1 MRRKPRNVRGFYTM
15 DYYASGALGTRV
27 DIGMSMA
34 DSQIQNAK
42 QMFSYRVIPDIDDDS
57 LLVEC
62 ADTNVAERVTE
73 TLFGWSSSREL
84 WDQPNLCMELR
95 SWVTSMI
102 SYRDVYVHFVLD
114 RVDETDPWGLV
125 FAGWL
130 PPETVVV
137 RGHGTRRR
145 FEQFISKRWP
155 EGGHISVM
163 GGPREFLETFT
174 PNEILHLR
182 WPLHEPS
189 RTKPAEAVAR
199 RAGRPIDRQADRIL
213 AAARAGA
220 EPEET
225 FLPLARGRAGA
236 YAGSIYS
243 QKLHD
248 ALVGDRLFLPPDE
261 DITEY
266 FYVDRLVRS
275 RIAAC
280 QVREYLLGEVSRQLL
295 GTWAECNG
303 WPRLS
308 LRLRRQC
315 WSVSDWRE
323 LHHEYRSGSA
333 RVEDVVAAAV
343 AEQEALPKTEG

>member
-1 MRRKPRNVRGFYTM
+1 MRRKPRSVRGFYTM
-15 DYYASGALGTRV
+15 DFYASMALGTRV
-27 DIGMSMA
+27 DIGTSMA
-34 DSQIQNAK
+34 DSQIHNAK
-42 QMFSYRVIPDIDDDS
+42 EMFSYRVIPDIDDDS
-57 LLVEC
+57 LIVEC
-62 ADTNVAERVTE
+62 SDPGVAQRVTE
-73 TLFGWSSSREL
+73 VLFGWSSSREL
-84 WDQPNLCMELR
+84 WDQPNLGMELR
-95 SWVTSMI
+95 SWVKGMI
-102 SYRDVYVHFVLD
+102 SYRNVYVHFVLD
-114 RVDETDPWGLV
+114 RVDDTEPWGLV

-137 RGHGTRRR
+137 RGHGPRRR
-145 FEQFISKRWP
+145 YEQFISKRWP
-155 EGGHISVM
+155 EGGHISVI

-174 PNEILHLR
+174 PNEILHVR

-189 RTKPAEAVAR
+189 RTRQPEAVAR
-199 RAGRPIDRQADRIL
+199 RAGRPIDRQADRML

-225 FLPLARGRAGA
+225 FLPIARGRAGA
-236 YAGSIYS
+236 YAGSIDS

-295 GTWAECNG
+295 GTWADRNG
-303 WPRLS
+303 WSTLS
-308 LRLRRQC
+308 LALRREC

-323 LHHEYRSGSA
+323 LHEAYRSGTA
-333 RVEDVVAAAV
+333 NVEDVLAAVV
-343 AEQEALPKTEG
+343 AEQEPLPTPNN